1 MKYSYQK
8 NRHSSH
14 LGILFI
20 GLVIGLTI
28 GLVFYYGS
36 PIIET
41 KTVYRD
47 NSKPFYSQINL
58 LAVDQDGNGIATP
71 LIVEARPG
79 DGKVLTDIEKLLFWT
94 DTQQSI
100 QTARDVALKITNVD
114 MDNYDIAYSISSD
127 ASVVGGPSAGAA
139 LTIATVAA
147 LENKTLNDDIVIT
160 GTIEPDGSIGEV
172 GGVLEKANA
181 AKDIGADI
189 FLVPL
194 GQSQETYLKP
204 QENCTRRAGFIFCE
218 TTYKTVTVNIG
229 KDAGISI
236 IEVGNIEDALK
247 YFGL

>member
-1 MKYSYQK
+1 M
-8 NRHSSH
+8 
-14 LGILFI
+14 
-20 GLVIGLTI
+20 
-28 GLVFYYGS
+28 
-36 PIIET
+36 
-41 KTVYRD
+41 
-47 NSKPFYSQINL
+47 
-58 LAVDQDGNGIATP
+58 
-71 LIVEARPG
+71 
-79 DGKVLTDIEKLLFWT
+79 FWT

-139 LTIATVAA
+139 QTIATVAA

-218 TTYKTVTVNIG
+218 TTYKTITVNIG